1 MAENQLQSEHPI
13 RYFIRP
19 THYFNYES
27 EKREW
32 NLEVH
37 LPGVNKGDI
46 TAKFLPDAFL
56 IEAIRDQAKYRMYE
70 YFPFEIDTDSVK
82 ASYENGLLYVSGKIQ
97 DPMAKAHTITLS

>member
-1 MAENQLQSEHPI
+1 MAETQTQTDQSI

-19 THYFNYES
+19 THYFNYDG

-32 NLEVH
+32 NLEIH
-37 LPGVNKGDI
+37 LPGVNKANI

-56 IEAIRDQAKYRMYE
+56 IEAVRDQAKYRMYE

-82 ASYENGLLYVSGKIQ
+82 ANYENGLLYVSGKIQ
-97 DPMAKAHTITLS
+97 DPLAKAHDIKLT